1 MKSASLHK
9 RASEFLIGYSDTGV
23 HVLMDAAVKRL
34 GPQHRQVNH
43 IYPFIE
49 AVDLLFGRSGKM
61 VALLHLLLDM
71 DIIDSK
77 YVESILPKQTRKKRS
92 KK

>member
-1 MKSASLHK
+1 MRSAKLHQK
-9 RASEFLIGYSDTGV
+9 ASEFLIGYSDTGV
-23 HVLMDAAVKRL
+23 HMIMDEAVKRL

-49 AVDLLFGRSGKM
+49 SMGLLFGKSGKM

-77 YVESILPKQTRKKRS
+77 YIESVLPKRIYKKRR
-92 KK
+92 K